1 MSSSISSTQIY
12 PKEQSKISTIKELFC
27 GGINRKTKE
36 SSISDYFSK
45 FGQISEIRLATHKPK
60 YNFRGFCYFKYEDPA
75 AYQKVLAV
83 NEHYIDNKK
92 VVVEIAF
99 TKEESIQM
107 LKDEKD
113 RKVYVTNLPWNLKDK
128 VLQDYFSQFGPIK
141 ELKLNKQVYRNSE
154 KCFAFVTYEEISSM
168 NRAIVSEK
176 PYIEEIKSHIY
187 VTKAM

>member
-1 MSSSISSTQIY
+1 
-12 PKEQSKISTIKELFC
+12 
-27 GGINRKTKE
+27 
-36 SSISDYFSK
+36 
-45 FGQISEIRLATHKPK
+45 
-60 YNFRGFCYFKYEDPA
+60 
-75 AYQKVLAV
+75 VLAV